1 MALLLLFRVIAE
13 KKTIVPLT
21 AYLSRL
27 WNEIKELLAPR
38 TVQFLSV
45 SLNNSQNGFYDSVFL
60 SI

>member
-38 TVQFLSV
+38 IVQFLSV
-45 SLNNSQNGFYDSVFL
+45 SLNNSHNGFYDSVFL